1 MKLLYDHTGPL
12 SRSISKH
19 LASLIAAS
27 LAFAPISSSAQQPTG
42 TNAAYTTIKDFS
54 YGTLLNTTTALTPIG
69 TTGQVQFSP
78 TSKPFPYLYVAVSA
92 RGTLVRI
99 DINSGAILGEYKTA
113 PDGNGGDPSRTTV
126 DQLGNV
132 WVSNRAEAGLS
143 PGLLPPFNVSNKGSV
158 TRIGLIIGGTR
169 YLSDPLK
176 KDYIYPPWT
185 YSTCVDRDGDGR
197 IKTSRGLADI
207 RPWPGGGVAGA
218 DTHGG
223 VGTADD
229 ECIINYTR
237 VAGINART
245 VAVDNN
251 NDVWVGGA
259 NSVHEKLDGSLPSAG
274 PGSVSGQPIANT
286 SFNYS
291 CGGYGGFIDKFGVL
305 WSARYPIASP
315 MLLRYDT
322 NTQLGACLG
331 ANHGNYG
338 LALDPKSCHLWHTN
352 AVDSKLQNVNFNA
365 PGFNPALYTGEIM
378 EMDPA
383 GTVLPGSPRAHGK
396 PFAQGVAVDGSGN
409 VWVAHSAVGPL
420 TGTPNFPGIVPA
432 NTVGH
437 LKTNGAF
444 VGNVTLVDPI
454 NPAIVGT
461 GPTGVAV
468 DSNGKIWVTNLYTD
482 NVMRINP
489 NNGNFGPDAVTR
501 IGAVDLTVNLGAN
514 AGPYNYSDMTG
525 DQTISNPTQGFWDVV
540 HNGLVPNTAWG
551 RIKWNTEPEKL
562 IPSGS
567 SITVSAR
574 AANTQAALTTQV
586 FIPVAHDVPFSLT
599 GQYIEV
605 RASLKATANAG
616 CVETPSP
623 ILSDLRIIASAT
635 CDIDRDGDVDQ
646 NDLALISR
654 GRGQT
659 ALPGDPRDANGDGQ
673 INAADVK
680 ACIPNCTR
688 ANCATR

>member
-1 MKLLYDHTGPL
+1 MKLLDSRYWPIR
-12 SRSISKH
+12 RSISKH

-42 TNAAYTTIKDFS
+42 TNATYTTIKDFS

-99 DINSGAILGEYKTA
+99 DINSGAILGEYFTA
-113 PDGNGGDPSRTTV
+113 PNGNGRDPSRTTV

-132 WVSNRAEAGLS
+132 WVSNRAEDGLS
-143 PGLLPPFNVSNKGSV
+143 PGLLPPFNMSNKGSV
-158 TRIGLIIGGTR
+158 TRIGLVIGGTR
-169 YLSDPLK
+169 DLSDPLK

-185 YSTCVDRDGDGR
+185 YNTCVDRDGDGR

-237 VAGINART
+237 VAGTNART
-245 VAVDNN
+245 VAIDNN
-251 NDVWVGGA
+251 NDLWVGGR
-259 NSVHEKLDGSLPSAG
+259 NSKHEKLNGALSPNPS
-274 PGSVSGQPIANT
+274 SGQPIANT
-286 SFNYS
+286 EFAAA

-305 WSARYPIASP
+305 WSARFNSN
-315 MLLRYDT
+315 LLRFDPSVGPP
-322 NTQLGACLG
+322 GACLNT
-331 ANHGNYG
+331 NHGDYG
-338 LALDPKSCHLWHTN
+338 LALDPKTCHVWHTSLVGPSADAN
-352 AVDSKLQNVNFNA
+352 
-365 PGFNPALYTGEIM
+365 NPIAGRVV

-383 GTVLPGSPRAHGK
+383 GTILFSRPHGHAY
-396 PFAQGVAVDGSGN
+396 AQGLAVDSNGS
-409 VWVAHSAVGPL
+409 VWVAHS
-420 TGTPNFPGIVPA
+420 IVAPPA
-432 NTVGH
+432 TTIGH
-437 LKTNGAF
+437 LKTTPGVF
-444 VGNVTLVDPI
+444 VGNVSLVDTTV
-454 NPAIVGT
+454 NPNKFGI
-461 GPTGVAV
+461 GPTGVSV
-468 DSNGKIWVTNLYTD
+468 DTNGKIWVTNLYTD
-482 NVMRINP
+482 NVMRIDP
-489 NNGNFGPDAVTR
+489 NKGNFGLDVVTR
-501 IGAVDLTVNLGAN
+501 IGEVDLTVDLGDN

-525 DQTISNPTQGFWDVV
+525 GQAISNPTQGFWDVV
-540 HNGLVPNTAWG
+540 HNGLVLNTAWG

-574 AANTQAALTTQV
+574 AANTQAALTTQA
-586 FIPVAHDVPFSLT
+586 FIPVSHDVPFSLT

-635 CDIDRDGDVDQ
+635 CDIDLDGDVDQ